1 MERHIWNALSM
12 SRKYGAKMLGSFWNG
27 DKTKNIILLKLIY
40 ENLLEKDFSFAMI
53 SATYDTSLATY
64 VSLSCIA

>member
-1 MERHIWNALSM
+1 M

-27 DKTKNIILLKLIY
+27 DKKYIILLKLIY
-40 ENLLEKDFSFAMI
+40 ENLLEKDFLFAKI
-53 SATYDTSLATY
+53 SATYATSLATY